1 MTDGQ
6 IKTIPIKD
14 YLKSRGI
21 HPAKEYSGYGM
32 YRSPFRDEDTPSL
45 KVDYNRNLWFDFGS
59 NEGGSIID
67 LVMKLEKCLFIE
79 AIEHL
84 KKFSLMPV
92 KGEEHS
98 FSFHRGPVADKEK
111 TNGITL
117 IEEKPLEHPKLLEY
131 LQSRKISLDIAREHC
146 REIHYK
152 AGERNYFALGFGND
166 AGGFA
171 LRNPQFKGCLSPN
184 HITTVERK
192 TGTVLLFEGFIDYL
206 SLITI
211 QPEKANI
218 SAVVLNSVNNL
229 EKALPFLSK
238 HLSIN
243 VYLDNDDGGK
253 RTLEKLKGLDYSVKN
268 CSSFYAQSKDLNDH
282 ICRHSIPKKPIQK
295 RKKGLG
301 I

>member
-14 YLKSRGI
+14 YLKSRKI

-32 YRSPFRDEDTPSL
+32 YTSPFRNESTPSF
-45 KVDYNRNLWFDFGS
+45 KVDYNQNLWFDFGS
-59 NEGGSIID
+59 GEGGSIID
-67 LVMKLEKCLFIE
+67 LVMKLDRCPFID

-84 KKFSLMPV
+84 RNHSSISV
-92 KGEEHS
+92 KEKDHS
-98 FSFHRGPVADKEK
+98 FSFHRDPVADKEK
-111 TNGITL
+111 TNGITQ
-117 IEEKPLEHPKLLEY
+117 IEDKPLEHPRLLEY
-131 LQSRKISLDIAREHC
+131 LQSRKIDLFIAHEHC
-146 REIHYK
+146 SEIHYR
-152 AGERNYFALGFGND
+152 AGERNYFAIGFAND

-192 TGTVLLFEGFIDYL
+192 TGTVLLLEGFMDYL
-206 SLITI
+206 SLITL
-211 QPEKANI
+211 QPEKANV

-238 HLSIN
+238 HPSIN
-243 VYLDNDDGGK
+243 AYLDNDDGGK
-253 RTLEKLKGLDYSVKN
+253 RILEKLKGLDYPVKN

-282 ICRHSIPKKPIQK
+282 ICRNSIPKKLVQERK
-295 RKKGLG
+295 RGLRF
-301 I
+301 

>member
-67 LVMKLEKCLFIE
+67 LVMKLEKCPFIE

-117 IEEKPLEHPKLLEY
+117 IEEKPLEHPKLY
-131 LQSRKISLDIAREHC
+131 
-146 REIHYK
+146 
-152 AGERNYFALGFGND
+152 
-166 AGGFA
+166 
-171 LRNPQFKGCLSPN
+171 
-184 HITTVERK
+184 
-192 TGTVLLFEGFIDYL
+192 DY
-206 SLITI
+206 
-211 QPEKANI
+211 
-218 SAVVLNSVNNL
+218 
-229 EKALPFLSK
+229 
-238 HLSIN
+238 
-243 VYLDNDDGGK
+243 
-253 RTLEKLKGLDYSVKN
+253 
-268 CSSFYAQSKDLNDH
+268 
-282 ICRHSIPKKPIQK
+282 
-295 RKKGLG
+295 
-301 I
+301 